1 MKRALLFGIDNY
13 PFAPL
18 RGCVSDA
25 LKMEKVL
32 SVNDIPPTGNFQCEV
47 FTSDKEEITT
57 ELMYEKTQ
65 QYLDDDTGNIRTVL
79 LYFAGHGNVDGLDGY
94 LVSQNASKF
103 AQGVEMSD
111 LLHLCS
117 QSRIPEII
125 IVLDCCYAG
134 AFGNIIGTKR
144 LSQLPSGVSILTSS
158 SAEQRSLEENGEG
171 LFTSLLYDALKG
183 EAADIL
189 GNIDTASV
197 YNYVDNM
204 LGAFEQR
211 PIYKTNVSRMTT
223 LRKTTPRIT
232 VEELSRIT
240 QLFKSPTELYQLD
253 PSYEFTEKSCKD
265 EHVQIFKLF
274 QKMTGLGLIHPVG
287 EEHMYYAAINSKACA
302 LTPTGQS
309 YWKLIDKGHLRYRN

>member
-18 RGCVSDA
+18 RGCVADA
-25 LKMEKVL
+25 LKMQEVL

-47 FTSDKEEITT
+47 FTSDQEEITT
-57 ELMYEKTQ
+57 ELMYEKIQ
-65 QYLDDDTGNIRTVL
+65 QYLDDDTGAIRTAL
-79 LYFAGHGNVDGLDGY
+79 LYFAGHGYVDGLDGY
-94 LVSQNASKF
+94 LVSQNASKY

-111 LLHLCS
+111 LLHICS

-125 IVLDCCYAG
+125 IVLDCCYSG
-134 AFGNIIGTKR
+134 EFGSIIGNKR

-158 SAEQRSLEENGEG
+158 GAEQRSLEENGAG

-189 GNIDTASV
+189 GNIDVAAV

-211 PIYKTNVSRMTT
+211 PIFKTNVSRMTR

-232 VEELSRIT
+232 IEELSRIT
-240 QLFKSPTELYQLD
+240 EFFTSPTEPHQLD
-253 PSYEFTEKSCKD
+253 PSYEDTEPCST
-265 EHVQIFKLF
+265 EENVQIFKLL
-274 QKMTGLGLIHPVG
+274 QKMTSVGLVHPV
-287 EEHMYYAAINSKACA
+287 EEKFMYYAAINSKTCV
-302 LTPTGQS
+302 LTPTGKS
-309 YWKLIDKGHLRYRN
+309 YWKLIDKGHLRYQE